1 MMIIYKI
8 KQLADLVGVS
18 VRTLHH
24 YDAIGLLPPTTEND
38 AGYRLYN
45 DDAVDRLQ
53 QILFFRTLGFSLKQ
67 IQQMMT
73 QDAYNQLEALYF
85 QKQLVEEKIKQFE
98 RMAQTIQQT
107 IEAKE
112 GGIHMTNEEK
122 FNGLDFKKNPY
133 EQEAREKWGDEA
145 VNQSKEQIAQ
155 FDDEALQ
162 EKWQQQWTRLAAIRH
177 EAVDSPTVQQAMKEF
192 YYFLNQYFGNYSK
205 EAFRGLGQLY
215 VQDPRFKSQIDVYG
229 EGLTQFMSE
238 AMQQFK

>member
-1 MMIIYKI
+1 MIYKI

-24 YDAIGLLPPTTEND
+24 YDAIGLLPPTTESE
-38 AGYRLYN
+38 AGYRLY
-45 DDAVDRLQ
+45 DDEAVDCLQ

-67 IQQMMT
+67 IQEIMK
-73 QDAYNQLEALYF
+73 QDQFNQLEALYF
-85 QKQLVEEKIKQFE
+85 QKQVIEKKIKQFE
-98 RMAQTIQQT
+98 RMAQTIKQT
-107 IEAKE
+107 IAAKE
-112 GGIHMTNEEK
+112 GGIQMTNEEK

-133 EQEAREKWGDEA
+133 EQEAREKWGDVIVE
-145 VNQSKEQIAQ
+145 QSKEKIAQ
-155 FDDEALQ
+155 FDNDVLQ

-177 EAVDSPTVQQAMKEF
+177 EAVDSPVVQQAMKEF
-192 YYFLNQYFGNYSK
+192 YYFLNQHFGNYSK

-215 VQDPRFKSQIDVYG
+215 VQDERFQSQIDCYG